1 MVTEDLRP
9 ASQVTVGFSP
19 KVGSWSVWDAA
30 KGGVGG
36 ESGKPCTLELEEG
49 LNSVLSDTLPWVF
62 AHFASPTSASIFL
75 SVKWGCNIC
84 LTVFEGIT

>member
-1 MVTEDLRP
+1 MVAGDLRP

-19 KVGSWSVWDAA
+19 KVGCWSVWDAA

-36 ESGKPCTLELEEG
+36 ESTFELEEG

-62 AHFASPTSASIFL
+62 ALHRPRPPFSSL
-75 SVKWGCNIC
+75 
-84 LTVFEGIT
+84 